1 METTENTNGNGEST
15 TGKPRVTVLG
25 GGTGTFTVL
34 TGLKRYPLD
43 LAAVVSSA
51 DDGGS
56 TGVLRDELGVLP
68 PGDIRQCLVALSSAD
83 EIMRRVFSY
92 RFTRG
97 AFSGHALGN
106 IFISALEDLCGSPI
120 EAVRQAHQILRV
132 RGRVIPVS
140 STASNLY
147 AQLADGTVVNG
158 EHAIDEPRGERAAIE
173 SCFLDPVVEANPE
186 ALDAIR
192 QADLLIMGPGDLYTS
207 LIPVLL
213 VNGVADAVAECR
225 GKRVFVTN
233 LMTKQGQTDGYTA
246 RTFVDAVQKYIA
258 PASVDVVV
266 VNSDALPTTVVSRYA
281 ETGEHPVKDDLTPDG
296 PRVIRAPL
304 VSDRVASQ
312 SDGDKL
318 RRSVLR
324 HDPNKLAK
332 AIFDLAQEV

>member
-1 METTENTNGNGEST
+1 MDTTSVPVVEASR
-15 TGKPRVTVLG
+15 PRITVLG

-34 TGLKRYPLD
+34 SGLKTFPVD

-83 EIMRRVFSY
+83 EIMRRVFNY

-97 AFSGHALGN
+97 PFNGHPLGN
-106 IFISALEDLCGSPI
+106 IFMSALEDLCGNPI

-140 STASNLY
+140 ATASNLY
-147 AQLADGTVVNG
+147 AQLTDKTVVRG
-158 EHAIDEPRGERAAIE
+158 EHAIDEPTGERAAIE
-173 SCFLDPVVEANPE
+173 ACFLDPRVDANPD

-192 QADLLIMGPGDLYTS
+192 DADILVMGPGDLFTS

-213 VNGVADAVAECR
+213 VDGVAQAVAECR
-225 GKRVFVTN
+225 GRRVLVMN
-233 LMTKQGQTDGYTA
+233 LMTKRGQTDGYTA
-246 RTFVDAVQKYIA
+246 RMFVETVERYLAPGRIDAVVLNAERPPQDI
-258 PASVDVVV
+258 
-266 VNSDALPTTVVSRYA
+266 LERYA
-281 ETGEHPVKDDLTPDG
+281 TVGEHPLVDDFPADD
-296 PRVIRAPL
+296 PRAVRAPL
-304 VSDRVASQ
+304 ISDRIAKQ
-312 SDGDKL
+312 TAGDTL

-324 HDPNKLAK
+324 HDADKLAK
-332 AIFDLAQEV
+332 TITGLLPA

>member
-1 METTENTNGNGEST
+1 MDRSS
-15 TGKPRVTVLG
+15 PRIPRITVLG

-34 TGLKRYPLD
+34 TGLKTHPVE

-83 EIMRRVFSY
+83 EIMRRVFNY

-97 AFSGHALGN
+97 PFNGHPLGN
-106 IFISALEDLCGSPI
+106 IFISALEDLCGNPI

-147 AQLADGTVVNG
+147 AQLADKTVVQG
-158 EHAIDEPRGERAAIE
+158 EHAIDDSTCNRAAIE
-173 SCFLDPVVEANPE
+173 SCFLDPPVEANPD

-192 QADLLIMGPGDLYTS
+192 DADVLVMGPGDLYTS
-207 LIPVLL
+207 TIPVLL
-213 VNGVADAVAECR
+213 VDGVSHAVAECR
-225 GKRVFVTN
+225 GKRVLVTN
-233 LMTKQGQTDGYTA
+233 LMTKRGQTDGYSA
-246 RTFVDAVQKYIA
+246 RRFVEAVERVLAPGRIDAVILNAERPPQDII
-258 PASVDVVV
+258 D
-266 VNSDALPTTVVSRYA
+266 RYA
-281 ETGEHPVKDDLTPDG
+281 AVNEHPVEDDLGDD
-296 PRVIRAPL
+296 PRAIRVPL
-304 VSDRVASQ
+304 ISKRLAKQ
-312 SDGDKL
+312 TAGDAL

-324 HDPNKLAK
+324 HDSDRLATT
-332 AIFDLAQEV
+332 IVGLLGETVDERR